1 MRWVICC
8 EKALPSLVLHNNDV
22 LVSPSALKD
31 IVPMLSEDGYEGF
44 HELCERANTWLK
56 DQSDVL
62 IVNMQS
68 LMVQKDDGESLF
80 DYE

>member
-8 EKALPSLVLHNNDV
+8 EKALSSLVLHNNDV

-44 HELCERANTWLK
+44 PELCERANTWLK